1 MQNFSYLFICKTK
14 IFIEINIC
22 YRIYFKIIQSCKN
35 TLFCYTQ
42 TDVYKRQRILRDANE
57 EAHRILRE
65 AKEYADQTMKIFNK
79 AGKESMSAKELEQKR
94 SELRKKMD
102 TTGKKMALK
111 TPEKKKST
119 LTAKDISQMCIRD
132 SC

>member
-1 MQNFSYLFICKTK
+1 MKDLKSQLEEKQDK
-14 IFIEINIC
+14 LEQ
-22 YRIYFKIIQSCKN
+22 RKE
-35 TLFCYTQ
+35 
-42 TDVYKRQRILRDANE
+42 RILRDANE

-102 TTGKKMALK
+102 QTGKKMALK
-111 TPEKKKST
+111 TPGKEKVYTYCQGYFSGRCCKSI
-119 LTAKDISQMCIRD
+119 KSEC
-132 SC
+132 